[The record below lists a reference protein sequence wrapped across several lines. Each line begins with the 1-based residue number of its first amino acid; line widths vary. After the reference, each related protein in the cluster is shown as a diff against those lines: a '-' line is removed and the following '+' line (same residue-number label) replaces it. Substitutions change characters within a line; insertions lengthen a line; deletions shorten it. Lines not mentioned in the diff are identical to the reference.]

1 MADRSADI
9 CRRLYCA
16 DKKPVPTATGPPK
29 SAQVVLP
36 AGPLN
41 TMSTRYRD
49 GLEGARL
56 IPAVLSENASRCSG
70 VNRRWR
76 VRVMNDDA
84 LADRRRS
91 SDDDYFRK
99 HDNQLIEEAR
109 QRAERD
115 AARQRMSE
123 RVGTAANALLR
134 TSDGD
139 RARPL
144 HPEVARTLHRDCRCL
159 RRDARVW
166 QDLQQR
172 TSGTGSHS
180 RCAGTD
186 ATYPRQLDFVNV
198 AGPLAR

>member
-16 DKKPVPTATGPPK
+16 DTKPVPTAPGPPK
-29 SAQVVLP
+29 SAQVVRP

-56 IPAVLSENASRCSG
+56 IPAVLSENAIRCSG

-84 LADRRRS
+84 LADRRRPS
-91 SDDDYFRK
+91 EDDYFRK

-109 QRAERD
+109 QRAERTRRGTPTHVRAGRHRGQRIVANKRRRPSETATPRSCSN
-115 AARQRMSE
+115 AAPRLPLPQEGCSDLARSP
-123 RVGTAANALLR
+123 AANVRYWITFAMCWNRRHISATTRLR
-134 TSDGD
+134 KRC
-139 RARPL
+139 RA
-144 HPEVARTLHRDCRCL
+144 
-159 RRDARVW
+159 
-166 QDLQQR
+166 
-172 TSGTGSHS
+172 TG
-180 RCAGTD
+180 
-186 ATYPRQLDFVNV
+186 
-198 AGPLAR
+198 